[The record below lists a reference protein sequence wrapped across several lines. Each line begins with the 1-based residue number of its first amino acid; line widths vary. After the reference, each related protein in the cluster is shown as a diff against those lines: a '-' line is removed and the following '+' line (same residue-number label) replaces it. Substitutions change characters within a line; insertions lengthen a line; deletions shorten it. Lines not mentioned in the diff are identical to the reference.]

1 MTSGRDAILDGAQ
14 VSGNAIVADIGRD
27 FLMRSQQDSNEYKS
41 RQNSVAAGGSFT
53 FGSMTGSG
61 YVSASR
67 DKMNSTFDSVQE
79 QTGLYAGDGGFDIT
93 VGRHTQLDGAVI
105 ASTAQADKNR
115 LDTGTL
121 GFGDI
126 HNEADYK
133 VSHSGISL
141 SGGGSFGKDTFT
153 SNMPGGMISAGGSS
167 GHAEGTTR
175 AAVANGTLIVR
186 DTVNQQQ
193 DVADLSRDTANTNGS
208 ISPIFDKE
216 KGQKRLQAVGLISE
230 IGSQAMDIAR
240 TQGELAGRAAAK
252 DPQALEE
259 ARQQLTREGTPATD
273 EAVAKR
279 AHNNAMAQYGT
290 GSDLQRG
297 IQAATAALSGLAGGD
312 GRRAGRCGCAGAGV
326 CHRPQVGSQ

>member
-1 MTSGRDAILDGAQ
+1 
-14 VSGNAIVADIGRD
+14 
-27 FLMRSQQDSNEYKS
+27 
-41 RQNSVAAGGSFT
+41 
-53 FGSMTGSG
+53 MTGSG
-61 YVSASR
+61 YVSASQ

-79 QTGLYAGDGGFDIT
+79 QTGLYAGDGGFDLT

-105 ASTAQADKNR
+105 VSTTQADKNR

-121 GFGDI
+121 GFSDI
-126 HNEADYK
+126 HNEADYR

-141 SGGGSFGKDTFT
+141 SGGGSFGQDTFT
-153 SNMPGGMISAGGSS
+153 GNMPGGMVSAGGSS

-186 DTVNQQQ
+186 DTANQQQ
-193 DVADLSRDTANTNGS
+193 DVADLSRDTANANGS

-216 KGQKRLQAVGLISE
+216 KEQKRLQAVGLISE

-279 AHNNAMAQYGT
+279 AITTRWRSTA
-290 GSDLQRG
+290 R
-297 IQAATAALSGLAGGD
+297 AATCSGVSRRPRQRCRGW
-312 GRRAGRCGCAGAGV
+312 RAGIWPGRWRVRLRRSWRIC
-326 CHRPQVGSQ
+326 